1 MGSTLTRT
9 TQVGPPGAADP
20 TAFGWGD
27 FSFSWGDHICAIF
40 DSHAQQME
48 IMGGFIGTG
57 LRATQRC
64 VWVAPEESANA
75 LREALA
81 DIGGD
86 LPTLES
92 SSQLL
97 IISEVEFYLRDG
109 IFEPSR
115 IMDLL
120 KALLDDN
127 RREGYDTMRVASDVS
142 WLRGDYPD
150 LELWERF
157 EARLTR
163 EIANL
168 PLVMVCQYGWR
179 QIPGSLLVTALR
191 THPTVILGDT
201 FRQNPFYISEPVG
214 TSGPQDIL

>member
-1 MGSTLTRT
+1 VLN
-9 TQVGPPGAADP
+9 P
-20 TAFGWGD
+20 TAFGYGH

-57 LRATQRC
+57 LRASQRC
-64 VWVAPEESANA
+64 VWVAPEGSANA
-75 LREALA
+75 LRGALA
-81 DIGGD
+81 DMGGD

-97 IISEVEFYLRDG
+97 IISEVEFYLHEG

-127 RREGYDTMRVASDVS
+127 QREGYDTMRIASDVS
-142 WLRGDYPD
+142 WLRDDCPD
-150 LELWERF
+150 LRLWEEF
-157 EARLTR
+157 EARLTH

-168 PLVMVCQYGWR
+168 PLVMVCQYDWR
-179 QIPGSLLVTALR
+179 QIPGSLILTALR

-201 FRQNPFYISEPVG
+201 FRRNPFYIAEPLG
-214 TSGPQDIL
+214 ASGPPEIV

>member
-1 MGSTLTRT
+1 MLS
-9 TQVGPPGAADP
+9 PP
-20 TAFGWGD
+20 AFGDGHP
-27 FSFSWGDHICAIF
+27 SFAWGDHICAIF

-48 IMGGFIGTG
+48 IRAGFIGTG

-64 VWVAPEESANA
+64 VWVAPEESSNA

-97 IISEVEFYLRDG
+97 IISEVEFYLHDG

-120 KALLDDN
+120 RALLEDN

-150 LELWERF
+150 PELWERF

-163 EIANL
+163 EIAKL
-168 PLVMVCQYGWR
+168 PLVMVCQYDRR
-179 QIPGSLLVTALR
+179 QMSGSLLVTALR
-191 THPTVILGDT
+191 THPPVILGDT
-201 FRQNPFYISEPVG
+201 FRQNPFYIAEPVG
-214 TSGPQDIL
+214 TLGPPDIL

>member
-1 MGSTLTRT
+1 MLS
-9 TQVGPPGAADP
+9 P
-20 TAFGWGD
+20 TAFGYGRS
-27 FSFSWGDHICAIF
+27 SFSWGDHICAIF

-48 IMGGFIGTG
+48 IMAGFIGAG

-64 VWVAPEESANA
+64 VWVAPEESSNA

-97 IISEVEFYLRDG
+97 IISEVEFYLHEG

-120 KALLDDN
+120 RALLEDN

-150 LELWERF
+150 PELWERF

-163 EIANL
+163 EIAKL
-168 PLVMVCQYGWR
+168 PLVMVCQYDRR
-179 QIPGSLLVTALR
+179 QMSGSLLVTALR

-201 FRQNPFYISEPVG
+201 FRQNPFYIAEPVG
-214 TSGPQDIL
+214 TLGPPDIL